1 MPTWLQQEGNTRGP
15 YPKSSRQGW
24 VSGPAPHAGT
34 PQEHARE
41 GASACLWCVIRREC
55 ARQTETCF
63 VFKPFKGPGFGQVCA
78 LLQAPQVQHHHF
90 KRLVTMHVSC
100 RAFVFFG
107 NGNWHAG
114 IKGNHVK
121 GRQSGINCV
130 RFSDG
135 STIVY
140 ELPGLTVKG
149 AEHEVVLVLR
159 MSDDR
164 ILDAGCQGKLHGA
177 RQRLGQPVVVMC
189 FLKYTFVPYPSST
202 CGCLMGAAMHQV
214 RGRDEVCGPEEQ
226 AHVSQSVHNVT
237 EVKFVVQKS
246 VLIKFILSITLLT
259 LPTQI
264 SLEEFVNMSHEVREM
279 AEIREC

>member
-1 MPTWLQQEGNTRGP
+1 MLSLNSEPFHEAVYQVLSQRLALCAASSMPLLSIQASVR
-15 YPKSSRQGW
+15 
-24 VSGPAPHAGT
+24 AAAGT
-34 PQEHARE
+34 TT
-41 GASACLWCVIRREC
+41 SALDHVNTCV
-55 ARQTETCF
+55 A
-63 VFKPFKGPGFGQVCA
+63 
-78 LLQAPQVQHHHF
+78 VQ
-90 KRLVTMHVSC
+90 
-100 RAFVFFG
+100 FVFFG